1 MAWLAGQGLAGV
13 GAIGGVEIAPGEG
26 GVVALAADADD
37 DAGAALAGGG
47 LAVDQADA
55 AQAAPVFL
63 CQVAAGDDLQPARPG
78 NIDIGV
84 ENVAA
89 GGDPGNVVGS
99 LVEDQALEVD
109 DVAASL
115 DPSRTGGAIL
125 IAIDGSHQ
133 AACLQANDVHARVV
147 AGDAG
152 VGLRRPS
159 CRRVEP
165 ESEQGAGRRDG
176 VGLPDG
182 RPADIPF
189 DEIGGP
195 LRRRHD
201 GGGRARHF
209 CRHAASVERT
219 GGEQFH
225 PAVGA
230 RREGPRRAG
239 RILPG
244 SVVDAAGRCDRTEAG
259 RIEKTL
265 AHQPAVE
272 HQWKCV
278 GAVDM
283 LSRDRRQ
290 RSAGGM
296 KVDAR
301 AIGPQAEPALRA
313 AADFRAAA
321 DEARTARGRLRP
333 ASPTPPST
341 RSLFVDRRAV
351 ASPAQ

>member
-1 MAWLAGQGLAGV
+1 MALPGWLARGLAGV

-201 GGGRARHF
+201 GGAAPDISVGMPPALSERAANSSTGRW
-209 CRHAASVERT
+209 
-219 GGEQFH
+219 G
-225 PAVGA
+225 PA
-230 RREGPRRAG
+230 RRSTPRRPYPSG
-239 RILPG
+239 ER
-244 SVVDAAGRCDRTEAG
+244 SRC
-259 RIEKTL
+259 
-265 AHQPAVE
+265 
-272 HQWKCV
+272 C
-278 GAVDM
+278 
-283 LSRDRRQ
+283 
-290 RSAGGM
+290 
-296 KVDAR
+296 
-301 AIGPQAEPALRA
+301 
-313 AADFRAAA
+313 
-321 DEARTARGRLRP
+321 RP
-333 ASPTPPST
+333 MRPH
-341 RSLFVDRRAV
+341 
-351 ASPAQ
+351 